1 MRLTAQEAAVRVL
14 RDFAKD
20 PQAAQDIATALGF
33 EPVPSPVDLLNGAP
47 SALRAFFERRQ
58 DRFGVESLCRVGATD
73 ATPGTV
79 GLYLATIRRWSAQP
93 TERERSRRRLALA
106 LLDYGDGRNL
116 CFAVP
121 PASERGAHDQLEIV
135 LPHLPDDDTA
145 PRTPF
150 SAALVDLRSTRPRHS
165 KLFSDLVL
173 APRSQLS
180 AISRQWRGTFRSY
193 REQELADIGVLG
205 DPMYVYLREIG
216 KVPLLTAADEH
227 RLAHAIER
235 RSHLKLTEGQTLWLR
250 TFIGRKRSAFPVP
263 SDPSAQVDGE
273 QGSYIRSDFD
283 AIRFDGTLAERQ
295 FIEANLRLVVSV
307 AKGYMGRGISLLDLI
322 QEGNIGLIRA
332 VELFDYQRGTKF
344 STYATWWIRQRITRA
359 IADHART
366 IRLPVH
372 MVDTVGQLSS
382 RRRANLPRSMA
393 ASQLLRR
400 SDTNSDLPP
409 ERVREISIW
418 AWQEPVPL
426 DALDVRCEL
435 HGDHDPG
442 DHRARASRFSGRS
455 RVIHDLPYPHIQ
467 LLAACDI
474 EAERDRNGR
483 LGEPDDSEGC
493 AIFGNDMFEDPFD
506 EEDQSLADHRHPA
519 YLVPDT
525 SGSPA
530 DEAVLAALRQDVS
543 DVLDA
548 LTPRE
553 RRILAL
559 RFGFVDGEEWT
570 LERVGGEFNVTRE
583 RIRQIQ
589 NQALRKLRRPRYTRR
604 LHAYL
609 QS

>member
-1 MRLTAQEAAVRVL
+1 ML
-14 RDFAKD
+14 RDLARD
-20 PQAAQDIATALGF
+20 PHAAQDIATALGF
-33 EPVPSPVDLLNGAP
+33 EPVSSPVDLLNGAP

-58 DRFGVESLCRVGATD
+58 DRFGVESLYRVGATE
-73 ATPGTV
+73 APPGTV
-79 GLYLATIRRWSAQP
+79 GLYVAVIRRWGAQL

-121 PASERGAHDQLEIV
+121 PASERGAHDELEIV

-295 FIEANLRLVVSV
+295 FIEANLRLVVAV
-307 AKGYMGRGISLLDLI
+307 AKKYMGRGISLLDLI

-332 VELFDYQRGTKF
+332 VELFDYRRGTKF

-359 IADHART
+359 IADQART
-366 IRLPVH
+366 IRMPVH
-372 MVDTVGQLSS
+372 MVDTVGNLFKAS
-382 RRRANLPRSMA
+382 RELAEEHGREPTLEEIGHE
-393 ASQLLRR
+393 L
-400 SDTNSDLPP
+400 DLPP

-493 AIFGNDMFEDPFD
+493 AIFGNDMLEDPFD